1 MAYTQ
6 TGNWPNQHLA
16 WDNEVIKGAGGEHNC
31 AGEGGNGSSML
42 SDKAVSESVF
52 N

>member
-16 WDNEVIKGAGGEHNC
+16 WDNEVIKEAGGGGASSEW
-31 AGEGGNGSSML
+31 EGGNGSSVL
-42 SDKAVSESVF
+42 SYKAVSEKCF
-52 N
+52 